1 MYEILYKYLIL
12 NNKIS
17 LPGIGSF
24 FIESVPAKMNIVT
37 NSLIAPARLVS
48 FTAEVDSIP
57 NRFYEYLS
65 REMQLNEIEAATKFN
80 QFSNELKGS
89 ALNGGVTLPGLGKL
103 QKNTEGT
110 LFFMEEEKSDILWPE
125 IKINNTTDINT
136 NLIDVYNSGETKIIT
151 QEGIAPVEEKI
162 TREED
167 EDYWWVWAI
176 ILALCGIGAL
186 LYYYI

>member
-12 NNKIS
+12 NNKIG

-24 FIESVPAKMNIVT
+24 FIESAPAKMNIVT
-37 NSLIAPARLVS
+37 NTLIAPARLMS
-48 FTAEVDSIP
+48 FTAEEDSID

-65 REMQLNEIEAATKFN
+65 RELQLNEVEAAMMFN
-80 QFSNELKGS
+80 QFSNELRGS
-89 ALNGGVTLPGLGKL
+89 VINGGVSLPGLGTL
-103 QKNTEGT
+103 QKNNEGT
-110 LFFMEEEKSDILWPE
+110 LIFIEEKKSDILWPE
-125 IKINNTTDINT
+125 IKINNTTTINT
-136 NLIDVYNSGETKIIT
+136 NLFDVYDSGETKIIT
-151 QEGIAPVEEKI
+151 QEGIAPLEEKI